1 MENILDI
8 TAEAL
13 LFLVKRIKRLSRG
26 KEELT
31 QFQESEQREQD
42 FIKDTEIIRCITK
55 LLITVAVVI
64 LVLKADIAKLGL
76 LLGFVLFA
84 MIIYMALRD

>member
-8 TAEAL
+8 ATEAL

-26 KEELT
+26 KEELM

-42 FIKDTEIIRCITK
+42 FVKDTDIIHCITR
-55 LLITVAVVI
+55 LLITIAVVI
-64 LVLKADIAKLGL
+64 LVLKADLAKLGL
-76 LLGFVLFA
+76 LLIFALFA
-84 MIIYMALRD
+84 MLIHMALRD